1 MNNAITSNSLI
12 QWFKNTTTPMEL
24 PATYKTKNGI
34 EKTAPRGVW
43 MNVMVNT
50 RTGDRLW
57 MRQEFN
63 GGCRPM
69 NDYIQ
74 LDMYD
79 VFVGEP
85 TRRPK
90 PVQKN
95 AGWILTTDG
104 EDYAAD
110 NWGNP

>member
-1 MNNAITSNSLI
+1 MKRLI
-12 QWFKNTTTPMEL
+12 NMDDARTPREL
-24 PATYKTKNGI
+24 PATYKTKNGA

-43 MNVMVNT
+43 MNVMTNT
-50 RTGDRLW
+50 RTNDRLW
-57 MRQEFN
+57 MRQEYN

-74 LDMYD
+74 LGQDGI
-79 VFVGEP
+79 FVSEP
-85 TRRPK
+85 SHRPK
-90 PVQKN
+90 LAKH

-104 EDYAAD
+104 EDYAVD